1 MTGKS
6 GHNFL
11 MHNEMKHVF
20 FIGIGGIGMSALAR
34 YFNAKGYSVAG
45 YDRAE
50 SDLTKALQSEGISI
64 HYEDNL
70 DLIPDGFKDKDK
82 TLVVV
87 TPAVPQ
93 TMGELVYFKQNGF
106 SVMKRSQVLGAIT
119 RAQRGICVAGTHGK
133 TTTSTMTAHL
143 LHNSHVDCNAFLG
156 GISKNFKQN
165 LHLSD
170 KSDLVVIEADE
181 YDHSF
186 LTLSPYMAVITAVD
200 ADHLD
205 VYGTEA
211 LYREGFED
219 FTALIRPDGVLL
231 MKKGLPIH
239 PHVQEGVKIYTYSIE
254 EGDYHAENIRT
265 GNGDIVFDF
274 VTPQGVIKDIKLG
287 VPVRINIE
295 NGIAAMAL
303 ALMNGATPDEIRAAM
318 ATFAGV
324 KRRFDFH
331 IKRDDLVFM
340 DDYAH
345 HPQELK
351 SCIESIRAL
360 YKDKRICGVFQ
371 PHLYTRTRDFA
382 DDFARSLSLLDEVVL
397 LDIYPA
403 REKPIPGVT
412 SQMLLDKIT
421 IPNKR
426 ICTKEELLEFVKTHH
441 FEVLLAVG
449 AGDIDLMIP
458 KMKEILLFNVA

>member
-1 MTGKS
+1 MK
-6 GHNFL
+6 NIYFL
-11 MHNEMKHVF
+11 
-20 FIGIGGIGMSALAR
+20 GIGGIGMSALAR

-45 YDRAE
+45 YDRTE
-50 SDLTKALQSEGISI
+50 SALTMSLQSEGIDI
-64 HYEDNL
+64 HYVDSVG
-70 DLIPDGFKDKDK
+70 LIPSKYKDKENA
-82 TLVVV
+82 LVVI
-87 TPAVPQ
+87 TPAIPASL
-93 TMGELVYFKQNGF
+93 GELEFFRQNGF
-106 SVMKRSQVLGAIT
+106 SIMKRSQVLGEIT
-119 RAQRGICVAGTHGK
+119 KSQRGICVAGTHGK
-133 TTTSTMTAHL
+133 TTTTTMTAHL
-143 LHNSHVDCNAFLG
+143 LHNSHVDCNAFIG

-170 KSDLVVIEADE
+170 NSDLVVIEADE
-181 YDHSF
+181 YDRSF
-186 LTLSPYMAVITAVD
+186 LTLSPYMAAITAVD

-205 VYGTEA
+205 IYGTEA
-211 LYREGFED
+211 QYRAGFED
-219 FTALIRPDGVLL
+219 FTSLIRPDGVLL
-231 MKKGLPIH
+231 MKLGLPIT
-239 PHVQEGVKIYTYSIE
+239 PRVKEGVRVLTYSIE
-254 EGDYHAENIRT
+254 AGNYHADNIRT
-265 GNGDIVFDF
+265 GNGEIVFDF
-274 VTPQGVIKDIKLG
+274 VTPQGLIKNIKLG

-295 NGIAAMAL
+295 NGIAAMTL
-303 ALMNGATPDEIRAAM
+303 ALLNGATPDEVRTAM
-318 ATFAGV
+318 ATFMGV

-351 SCIESIRAL
+351 SCIESVRAL
-360 YKDKRICGVFQ
+360 YKDKHICGIFQ

-421 IPNKR
+421 ISNKR
-426 ICTKEELLEFVKTHH
+426 ICSKGELKEFVRTHR
-441 FEVLLAVG
+441 FEVLLTVG

-458 KMKEILLFNVA
+458 ELKKILLSNIDA

>member
-1 MTGKS
+1 MK
-6 GHNFL
+6 NIYFL
-11 MHNEMKHVF
+11 
-20 FIGIGGIGMSALAR
+20 GIGGIGMSALAR

-45 YDRAE
+45 YDRTE
-50 SDLTKALQSEGISI
+50 SALTMSLQSEGIDI
-64 HYEDNL
+64 HYVDNV
-70 DLIPDGFKDKDK
+70 DLIPSKYKDKENA
-82 TLVVV
+82 LVVI
-87 TPAVPQ
+87 TPAIPASL
-93 TMGELVYFKQNGF
+93 GELEFFRQNGF
-106 SVMKRSQVLGAIT
+106 SIMKRSQVLGEIT
-119 RAQRGICVAGTHGK
+119 KSQRGICVAGTHGK

-143 LHNSHVDCNAFLG
+143 LHNSHVDCNAFIG

-170 KSDLVVIEADE
+170 NSDLVVIEADE
-181 YDHSF
+181 YDRSF
-186 LTLSPYMAVITAVD
+186 LTLSPYMAAITAVD

-205 VYGTEA
+205 IYGTEA
-211 LYREGFED
+211 QYRAGFED
-219 FTALIRPDGVLL
+219 FTSLIRPDGVLL
-231 MKKGLPIH
+231 MKLGLPIT
-239 PHVQEGVKIYTYSIE
+239 PRVKEGVRVLTYSIE
-254 EGDYHAENIRT
+254 AGDYHADNIRT
-265 GNGDIVFDF
+265 GNGEIVFDF
-274 VTPQGVIKDIKLG
+274 VTPQGLIKNIKLG

-295 NGIAAMAL
+295 NGIAAMTL
-303 ALMNGATPDEIRAAM
+303 ALLNGATPDEVRTAM
-318 ATFAGV
+318 ATFMGV

-351 SCIESIRAL
+351 SCIESVRAL
-360 YKDKRICGVFQ
+360 YKDKHICGIFQ

-421 IPNKR
+421 ISNKR
-426 ICTKEELLEFVKTHH
+426 ICSKDELKEFVRTHR
-441 FEVLLAVG
+441 FEVLLTVG

-458 KMKEILLFNVA
+458 ELKKILLSNIDA